1 MSIAPDHKAIYFYL
15 SFPVAILRGPGF
27 WKFNNTLLD
36 DEVHIAHIR
45 ELIPQIHEKYSFVQ
59 DQQLLWELMKM
70 EIREKSISFAK
81 QKSRVLSKRETEICR
96 RLDHLG
102 NLICNGNNLLNI
114 NLLLTEREGRTGEY
128 WPEVVAVRTERSEVR
143 TKTTEGQY
151 SPVRLEQARLVSSLL
166 YGTRVMLVSKLPAF
180 ENKKYTSYDHFHG
193 NGPYGKIPTKK
204 EPIRTPGFTPRLPCH
219 IVIIHL
225 KMSTKL

>member
-1 MSIAPDHKAIYFYL
+1 MRTFGACVCVCGGGGGCERTPCIPPGYGPALFIIRLNYF
-15 SFPVAILRGPGF
+15 R
-27 WKFNNTLLD
+27 K
-36 DEVHIAHIR
+36 
-45 ELIPQIHEKYSFVQ
+45 K
-59 DQQLLWELMKM
+59 
-70 EIREKSISFAK
+70 
-81 QKSRVLSKRETEICR
+81 
-96 RLDHLG
+96 
-102 NLICNGNNLLNI
+102 I

-219 IVIIHL
+219 II
-225 KMSTKL
+225 KRNYY

>member
-1 MSIAPDHKAIYFYL
+1 M
-15 SFPVAILRGPGF
+15 
-27 WKFNNTLLD
+27 
-36 DEVHIAHIR
+36 
-45 ELIPQIHEKYSFVQ
+45 
-59 DQQLLWELMKM
+59 
-70 EIREKSISFAK
+70 
-81 QKSRVLSKRETEICR
+81 
-96 RLDHLG
+96 
-102 NLICNGNNLLNI
+102 I

-128 WPEVVAVRTERSEVR
+128 WPEVVAVRTERSEVC

-204 EPIRTPGFTPRLPCH
+204 EPIRMPGFTPRLPCH
-219 IVIIHL
+219 IIKSNIFFISSLENESEMISKSLISIIKCSSKTTL
-225 KMSTKL
+225 ISLGNTS

>member
-1 MSIAPDHKAIYFYL
+1 MIRIVIF
-15 SFPVAILRGPGF
+15 F
-27 WKFNNTLLD
+27 LL
-36 DEVHIAHIR
+36 
-45 ELIPQIHEKYSFVQ
+45 FV
-59 DQQLLWELMKM
+59 
-70 EIREKSISFAK
+70 I
-81 QKSRVLSKRETEICR
+81 
-96 RLDHLG
+96 
-102 NLICNGNNLLNI
+102 N

-128 WPEVVAVRTERSEVR
+128 WPEVVAVRTQRSEVR

-180 ENKKYTSYDHFHG
+180 ETKKYTSYDHFHG

-219 IVIIHL
+219 IIIINNNYIL
-225 KMSTKL
+225 DVAPFNIKMIKSTLHEFNNIHVYK